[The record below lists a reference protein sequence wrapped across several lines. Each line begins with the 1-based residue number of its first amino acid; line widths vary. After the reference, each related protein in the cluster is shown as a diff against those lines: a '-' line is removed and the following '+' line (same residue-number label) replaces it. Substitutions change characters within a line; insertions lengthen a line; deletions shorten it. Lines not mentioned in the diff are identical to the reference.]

1 MEHMNISDGAGL
13 GAGIGAAAFWLFV
26 AAAVF
31 AGVWQNIR
39 KRDAQHETL
48 RRIVESGQ
56 PFDQVFLDKLVL
68 LMGSAEKHL
77 DRDLKLAG
85 LILLFV
91 APGLA
96 VLGIFIG
103 QDQPDALLPLLGV
116 AVLVGLLSIGLLVTA
131 KIIARDQRGDDARV
145 SGDRKE

>member
-1 MEHMNISDGAGL
+1 MENMNIGDGAAV
-13 GAGIGAAAFWLFV
+13 GAGIGAAAFWLFI
-26 AAAVF
+26 AAAVV
-31 AGVWQNIR
+31 AGVWQNVR

-48 RRIVESGQ
+48 RRVIESGQ
-56 PFDQVFLDKLVL
+56 PFDQAFLDKLVL
-68 LMGSAEKHL
+68 LMGGAEKHL

-103 QDQPDALLPLLGV
+103 QNQPDALLPLLGV
-116 AVLVGLLSIGLLVTA
+116 GVLVGLLSIGLLVAA
-131 KIIARDQRGDDARV
+131 KIIARDQRGDNARI